1 MGPKVVPAPT
11 TQIEGAS
18 TVPAIASPALAEEL
32 GALRDMVEADPHG
45 IPPAVVEEQ
54 KRQADLARL
63 NMMAVE
69 TRREIASMDM
79 MGEFGSKVGIAFSN
93 TMWRLL
99 TNRSTSLSNTCFGI
113 ESRTN
118 LLVMSFSPIGP
129 IVSSVRPHHS
139 TIAKFQSSS
148 KH

>member
-18 TVPAIASPALAEEL
+18 TVPAIVSPALAEEL
-32 GALRDMVEADPHG
+32 GTPRDMVEKDPHEVS
-45 IPPAVVEEQ
+45 PAVIEEQ

-79 MGEFGSKVGIAFSN
+79 MGEFGSKV
-93 TMWRLL
+93 
-99 TNRSTSLSNTCFGI
+99 
-113 ESRTN
+113 
-118 LLVMSFSPIGP
+118 
-129 IVSSVRPHHS
+129 S
-139 TIAKFQSSS
+139 TIYSSRNGNC
-148 KH
+148 